1 MTLDGLP
8 IVGRAPGWDNVYL
21 STGGGT
27 KGILFSTGMAKAIAE
42 LITTGASSLPI
53 AALSP
58 ERFASVGH
66 RR

>member
-1 MTLDGLP
+1 
-8 IVGRAPGWDNVYL
+8 
-21 STGGGT
+21 
-27 KGILFSTGMAKAIAE
+27 MAKAIAE